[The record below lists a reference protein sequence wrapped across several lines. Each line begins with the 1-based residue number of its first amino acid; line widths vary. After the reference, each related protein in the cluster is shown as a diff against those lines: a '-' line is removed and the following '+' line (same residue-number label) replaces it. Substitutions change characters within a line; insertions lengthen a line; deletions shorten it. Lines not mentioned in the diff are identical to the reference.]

1 MIEHSA
7 SPDHPRPNTPVW
19 DDEPWAAL
27 PQLNGDVRADA
38 CVVGLGGSGLAG
50 VTELL
55 DQGLSVVGVDA
66 GMVAGGAA
74 GRNGGF
80 LLAGTYDF
88 YHDAVRKLG
97 REWAS
102 SVYRLTLEQVAR
114 MAAETPDAVRVTGS
128 LRIADTPEEEEDC
141 RSQMQALQADG
152 FAVEW
157 YDGPEGRGLLFPA
170 DAAFQPLR
178 RCRTLARR
186 AVERG
191 ARLYEHSP
199 AIEIGHGEVVTPAGR
214 VRCGAV
220 IVAADGR
227 LEGLFPELRG
237 RVRTARLQMLATAPT
252 GEVRLPRPVY
262 ARWGYEYWQ
271 QLADGRIALGGFRD
285 FGGEGEWTEEWEP
298 SETVQARLEGFLRER
313 IGVRAPVTHRWA
325 ASVGYTPSGLPVLEE
340 VRPGVWAAGGYSG
353 TGNVIGA
360 LCGRAMAQIAMTGSS
375 ALAGILR
382 EPAGAG
388 ERPAAVSG

>member
-1 MIEHSA
+1 
-7 SPDHPRPNTPVW
+7 
-19 DDEPWAAL
+19 
-27 PQLNGDVRADA
+27 
-38 CVVGLGGSGLAG
+38 
-50 VTELL
+50 
-55 DQGLSVVGVDA
+55 
-66 GMVAGGAA
+66 
-74 GRNGGF
+74 
-80 LLAGTYDF
+80 
-88 YHDAVRKLG
+88 
-97 REWAS
+97 
-102 SVYRLTLEQVAR
+102 
-114 MAAETPDAVRVTGS
+114 MAEETPDAVRVTGS

-141 RSQMQALQADG
+141 RTQMQALRADG

-186 AVERG
+186 AVRRG

-199 AIEIGHGEVVTPAGR
+199 AIEIGRGEVVTPTGR
-214 VRCGAV
+214 VRCEAV
-220 IVAADGR
+220 IVAVDGR
-227 LEGLFPELRG
+227 LEGLIPQLRG

-252 GEVRLPRPVY
+252 DEVRLPRPVY

-298 SETVQARLEGFLRER
+298 SETVQARLERFLRER
-313 IGVRAPVTHRWA
+313 IGVTAPVTHRWA

-340 VRPGVWAAGGYSG
+340 VCPGVWAAGAYSG

-360 LCGRAMAQIAMTGSS
+360 LCGRAMAQVAATGSS
-375 ALAGILR
+375 AVADILR
-382 EPAGAG
+382 A
-388 ERPAAVSG
+388 PAAVGERAAGVSG

>member
-1 MIEHSA
+1 MNHHPA
-7 SPDHPRPNTPVW
+7 SPGQPRPNTPVW
-19 DDEPWAAL
+19 DDEPWTAL
-27 PQLNGDVRADA
+27 PSLEGDVSADV

-55 DQGLSVVGVDA
+55 DHGLSVVGVDA

-102 SVYRLTLEQVAR
+102 SVYRLTLELVAR
-114 MAAETPDAVRVTGS
+114 MAAETPDAVRITGS
-128 LRIADTPEEEEDC
+128 LRIVDTPEEEDDC
-141 RSQMQALQADG
+141 RSQMQGLQADG
-152 FAVEW
+152 FAVEC

-186 AVERG
+186 AAVRG

-199 AIEIGHGEVVTPAGR
+199 AIEIGQGQVVTPVGR

-252 GEVRLPRPVY
+252 DEVRLPRPVY

-271 QLADGRIALGGFRD
+271 QLTDGRIALGGFRD
-285 FGGEGEWTEEWEP
+285 LGGEGEWTEEWEP

-360 LCGRAMAQIAMTGSS
+360 LCGRAMAQVALTGSS
-375 ALAGILR
+375 PLADILR
-382 EPAGAG
+382 EPAAVGM
-388 ERPAAVSG
+388 RAAALSG

>member
-1 MIEHSA
+1 MTRHSA
-7 SPDHPRPNTPVW
+7 SFDQPRPNTPVW

-27 PQLNGDVRADA
+27 PPLHGDVRADV
-38 CVVGLGGSGLAG
+38 CVVGLGGSGLSG

-55 DQGLSVVGVDA
+55 DHGLSVVAVDA

-97 REWAS
+97 REWAR

-128 LRIADTPEEEEDC
+128 LRIADTPEEEDDC

-186 AVERG
+186 AVDRG
-191 ARLYEHSP
+191 ACLYEHSP
-199 AIEIGHGEVVTPAGR
+199 VIEIGRGEVVTPGGR

-252 GEVRLPRPVY
+252 DEVRLPRPVY

-271 QLADGRIALGGFRD
+271 QLGDGRIALGGFRD

-298 SETVQARLEGFLRER
+298 SATVRARLEGFLRER
-313 IGVRAPVTHRWA
+313 IGVMAAVTHRWA

-360 LCGRAMAQIAMTGSS
+360 LCGRAMAQMATTGSS
-375 ALAGILR
+375 ALADILR
-382 EPAGAG
+382 EPAAAGA
-388 ERPAAVSG
+388 RSST